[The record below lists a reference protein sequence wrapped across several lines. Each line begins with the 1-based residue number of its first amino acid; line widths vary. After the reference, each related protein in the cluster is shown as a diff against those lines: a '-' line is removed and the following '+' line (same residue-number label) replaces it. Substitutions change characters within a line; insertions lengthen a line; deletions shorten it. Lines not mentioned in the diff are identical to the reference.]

1 MARIPEAELERLKAE
16 VSVQRLAEARGVAL
30 QRRGADL
37 VGCCPFHDDHEPS
50 LVISPDKNL
59 WHCLGACQAGGSC
72 IDWVMRERGV
82 SFRHAVELLRADLPS
97 VAPNGH
103 VRGSTVR
110 TLPAPVAFDAG
121 DQELLQQVVRYYHAT
136 LLESPEALQYLER
149 RGLRDRELLERFQLG
164 FANRTLGLRLPEK
177 NRKAGADI
185 RSRLQR
191 LGVMR
196 ESGHE
201 HFNGSL
207 VVPVLDEDGHVCEL
221 YGRKITPGLR
231 PGTPLHL
238 YLPGPHRGV
247 WNAAS
252 FASSEEVIVTEA
264 LLDAL
269 TLWSAGFHGVTA
281 AYGVEGFTE
290 EHLEALR
297 GHGVQRALIAYDRD
311 AAGDRAAVQLG
322 VRLVAAG
329 IDSYRVLLP
338 QGEDVNSFA
347 CAEPATAQRRLA
359 ERLRSAVWLGQGRA
373 RSQRSP
379 LQPSPAAPASTRR
392 DDAAANE
399 ELAALTHEAEQRAP
413 ASPITSSPPPA
424 TPLPP
429 APSELPVEL
438 RGEELYVQLGE
449 HSWRVRGLPRTT
461 TFDSLR
467 LNLLVRR
474 AADGPFHV
482 DTLDLYSAKQRTTFA
497 AQAARELGLGDEV
510 IRRDLGTL
518 LLRLEGL
525 AEELATRA
533 MQPQQPAVQ
542 LSDAETEEALLLLRD
557 PQLLDR
563 ILLDFER
570 CGVVGEEANKLV
582 AYLAVT
588 SRLLE
593 QPLAVVVQSTSAAG
607 KSVLLDA
614 VLAFVP
620 AEERIKYSAMTGQS
634 LYYMA
639 ERDLRHKVLAV
650 VEEEGAER
658 AAYAL
663 KLLQSEGELCI
674 ASTGKDASTGRL
686 VTHEYRVSGPVAI
699 LLTTSAIDVDEELLN
714 RCLVLAVDE
723 EREQTRAIH
732 QRQRQAQTLAG
743 LLAAR
748 EVEGIR
754 TLHHNAQR
762 LLRPLLV
769 ANPYAES
776 LRFADERTR
785 TRRDHQKYLTL
796 IRAVALLHQHQ
807 RAHKVIEHG
816 GERLTYIE
824 VSAADIAV
832 ANRLAHA
839 VLGRSLDELPPQTRR
854 LLQQLDAM
862 VCDVAHRD
870 GVERSAVR
878 FTRREVRACCGG
890 ESTQVALH
898 VSRLVEL
905 EYLLVHRGGR
915 GQSFVYEL
923 LWDGAGRDGTP
934 QLDGLIDPDALPYDG
949 NLPGSDGHLPG
960 SFRPQT
966 GAFPG
971 GFRGGSNGRSS
982 NGNKESLPPLA
993 AEALHSTSR
1002 DGNGATVVPVPADH

>member
-1 MARIPEAELERLKAE
+1 
-16 VSVQRLAEARGVAL
+16 V
-30 QRRGADL
+30 
-37 VGCCPFHDDHEPS
+37 
-50 LVISPDKNL
+50 
-59 WHCLGACQAGGSC
+59 
-72 IDWVMRERGV
+72 
-82 SFRHAVELLRADLPS
+82 
-97 VAPNGH
+97 
-103 VRGSTVR
+103 
-110 TLPAPVAFDAG
+110 
-121 DQELLQQVVRYYHAT
+121 
-136 LLESPEALQYLER
+136 
-149 RGLRDRELLERFQLG
+149 
-164 FANRTLGLRLPEK
+164 
-177 NRKAGADI
+177 
-185 RSRLQR
+185 
-191 LGVMR
+191 
-196 ESGHE
+196 
-201 HFNGSL
+201 
-207 VVPVLDEDGHVCEL
+207 
-221 YGRKITPGLR
+221 
-231 PGTPLHL
+231 
-238 YLPGPHRGV
+238 
-247 WNAAS
+247 
-252 FASSEEVIVTEA
+252 
-264 LLDAL
+264 
-269 TLWSAGFHGVTA
+269 
-281 AYGVEGFTE
+281 
-290 EHLEALR
+290 
-297 GHGVQRALIAYDRD
+297 
-311 AAGDRAAVQLG
+311 
-322 VRLVAAG
+322 
-329 IDSYRVLLP
+329 
-338 QGEDVNSFA
+338 
-347 CAEPATAQRRLA
+347 
-359 ERLRSAVWLGQGRA
+359 
-373 RSQRSP
+373 
-379 LQPSPAAPASTRR
+379 
-392 DDAAANE
+392 
-399 ELAALTHEAEQRAP
+399 
-413 ASPITSSPPPA
+413 
-424 TPLPP
+424 
-429 APSELPVEL
+429 PVEL
-438 RGEELYVQLGE
+438 RGEELFVQLGE
-449 HSWRVRGLPRTT
+449 RSWRVRGLPRTT

-467 LNLLVRR
+467 INLLVRR
-474 AADGPFHV
+474 GHNGPFHV
-482 DTLDLYSAKQRTTFA
+482 DTLDLYSAKQRTSFV

-510 IRRDLGTL
+510 LRRDLGTL

-525 AEELATRA
+525 AEELATQA
-533 MQPQQPAVQ
+533 MQPTQPAVQ
-542 LSDAETEEALLLLRD
+542 LSDAETEEALVLLRD
-557 PQLLDR
+557 PQLLAR
-563 ILLDFER
+563 VLLDFER

-620 AEERIKYSAMTGQS
+620 EEERIKYSAMTGQS

-686 VTHEYRVSGPVAI
+686 VTHEYRVTGPVAI

-748 EVEGIR
+748 EVEHIR

-769 ANPYAES
+769 ANPYAEA

-807 RAHKVIEHG
+807 REHKVIEHN

-854 LLQQLDAM
+854 LLERIDAL
-862 VCDVAHRD
+862 VDDQARRD
-870 GVERSAVR
+870 GVERGDVR

-890 ESTQVALH
+890 ESTQVACHLA
-898 VSRLVEL
+898 RLVEL

-934 QLDGLIDPDALPYDG
+934 QLDGLIDPDALPDDG
-949 NLPGSDGHLPG
+949 TLPGSDGHLPG
-960 SFRPQT
+960 QNGHLPGPSRGQT

-971 GFRGGSNGRSS
+971 GFRDGSNGRSL
-982 NGNKESLPPLA
+982 NGDKESLSPLA
-993 AEALHSTSR
+993 AEALHSTSG
-1002 DGNGATVVPVPADH
+1002 DGNGAAVVHVPADR